1 MVVEEVEEQD
11 ILADKDLMVVPTDK
25 TGLVEVEV
33 VTMVADPTL
42 VVKVV
47 TLDKMDR
54 THLAVVVMVVEQEL
68 LLMVGLIDTYS
79 QVITTETSVE
89 QKTTRN
95 DYVTQR
101 YWPTI

>member
-1 MVVEEVEEQD
+1 MVVEAVEEQD

-54 THLAVVVMVVEQEL
+54 THLAVVVVEQEQEL

-79 QVITTETSVE
+79 QVVTTETSVE
-89 QKTTRN
+89 QKTIRN

-101 YWPTI
+101 Y

>member
-101 YWPTI
+101 Y

>member
-1 MVVEEVEEQD
+1 MVVEVVEEQD

-54 THLAVVVMVVEQEL
+54 THLAVVVVEQEQEL

-79 QVITTETSVE
+79 QAVTTETSVE

-101 YWPTI
+101 Y

>member
-1 MVVEEVEEQD
+1 MEEQD
-11 ILADKDLMVVPTDK
+11 ILADKDLMVVPTDRI
-25 TGLVEVEV
+25 GLVEVEA

-54 THLAVVVMVVEQEL
+54 THLAVVVVEQEQEL

-89 QKTTRN
+89 QKTIRN

-101 YWPTI
+101 Y

>member
-1 MVVEEVEEQD
+1 MVVEVVVEQD
-11 ILADKDLMVVPTDK
+11 ILAAQDTMVVRTDK

-54 THLAVVVMVVEQEL
+54 THLAVVVMAVEQEL

-101 YWPTI
+101 Y

>member
-1 MVVEEVEEQD
+1 MVAVVVEEQD

-25 TGLVEVEV
+25 TGLVEVEE

-54 THLAVVVMVVEQEL
+54 THLAVVVVEQEQEL

-89 QKTTRN
+89 QKTIRN

-101 YWPTI
+101 Y